1 MLDKCIAR
9 ARNAEIYSWENNL
22 VLKLFYDFIPVE
34 KVDTEFSKTILI
46 REKTHIC
53 PEIHDR
59 ISLHE
64 GEGIVFENIQGKS
77 ITYNLL
83 NNPLRVRELA
93 TAMGNTH
100 RDIHNISMD
109 ELPEIKVEIKTKIE
123 NSTILHEE
131 QKTQLEDILSN
142 LPHEDKLCHMNFH
155 PDSIF
160 VVGEGVKVIDWM
172 DSGKGY
178 PMLDVAKTVILL
190 RFSSLPFQNM
200 LFRGVVKLSR
210 EILIKEYLDA
220 YFQGEHHNENEFRKC
235 MLLAA
240 AARIDEKL
248 PESEV
253 ERLKAFILEAL

>member
-1 MLDKCIAR
+1 
-9 ARNAEIYSWENNL
+9 
-22 VLKLFYDFIPVE
+22 
-34 KVDTEFSKTILI
+34 
-46 REKTHIC
+46 
-53 PEIHDR
+53 
-59 ISLHE
+59 
-64 GEGIVFENIQGKS
+64 
-77 ITYNLL
+77 
-83 NNPLRVRELA
+83 
-93 TAMGNTH
+93 
-100 RDIHNISMD
+100 
-109 ELPEIKVEIKTKIE
+109 
-123 NSTILHEE
+123 
-131 QKTQLEDILSN
+131 
-142 LPHEDKLCHMNFH
+142 MNFH

-220 YFQGEHHNENEFRKC
+220 YFQGEQHNENEFRKC